1 MKKVALFVAFLS
13 LFAWATAP
21 VSARMMRCSGANMA
35 KLDTMIS
42 SMQDGP
48 KKSAMGEEMVLA
60 RAEMEK
66 GQVLRACLHMRKA
79 QKLGTK
85 NLGMI

>member
-1 MKKVALFVAFLS
+1 MKKLASFAAFLS
-13 LFAWATAP
+13 LLAWAAAP
-21 VSARMMRCSGANMA
+21 VSARTMRCSGPNMA

-66 GQVLRACLHMRKA
+66 GHVLRACLHIRKA
-79 QKLGTK
+79 EKLSTK

>member
-1 MKKVALFVAFLS
+1 
-13 LFAWATAP
+13 
-21 VSARMMRCSGANMA
+21 
-35 KLDTMIS
+35 
-42 SMQDGP
+42 MQDGP

>member
-1 MKKVALFVAFLS
+1 
-13 LFAWATAP
+13 
-21 VSARMMRCSGANMA
+21 MA

-66 GQVLRACLHMRKA
+66 GHVLRACLHMRKA
-79 QKLGTK
+79 QKLSTK

>member
-1 MKKVALFVAFLS
+1 MKKPASFAAFVS
-13 LFAWATAP
+13 LLAWAAAP
-21 VSARMMRCSGANMA
+21 VSARTMRCSGPNMA